1 MTKSPWPSLSFWI
14 NVSACLSQYS
24 HALMTKIFIFSGPTW
39 LRTPQIMLWF
49 CLHIFFDSTNSELC
63 GGGKNLSVNERCPRV
78 ERSWKPYI
86 PILGCWL
93 CRRSLVMNAL
103 NRRRSSDLN
112 EQLSAFC
119 VEFADFE
126 VTINECVEVK
136 KKKISLIIAASDKKN
151 RLLNCRGCSLALSV
165 TEMK

>member
-1 MTKSPWPSLSFWI
+1 
-14 NVSACLSQYS
+14 
-24 HALMTKIFIFSGPTW
+24 
-39 LRTPQIMLWF
+39 
-49 CLHIFFDSTNSELC
+49 
-63 GGGKNLSVNERCPRV
+63 
-78 ERSWKPYI
+78 
-86 PILGCWL
+86 
-93 CRRSLVMNAL
+93 MNAL

-151 RLLNCRGCSLALSV
+151 WLLNCRGCSLALSV